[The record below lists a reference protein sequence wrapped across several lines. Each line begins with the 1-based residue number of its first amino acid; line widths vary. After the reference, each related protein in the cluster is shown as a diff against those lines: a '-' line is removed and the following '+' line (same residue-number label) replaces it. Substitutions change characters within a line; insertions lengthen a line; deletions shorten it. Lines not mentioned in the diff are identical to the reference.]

1 MKANTKKKR
10 KFSLFSMAV
19 TLFFGIICVIALYPF
34 WHVMVGSLISQK
46 EYMQKVLLL
55 WPEEIT
61 FDNYRYVLDQGSILR
76 PLLVTIFTTVLGTTV
91 NLLAITLTGYGLSK
105 RFPGVGVISILM
117 IITMFLGAGLIPNYI
132 LFRQLG
138 ILNSILVYILPSMIN
153 PFYVI
158 LMRTTFM
165 DFPHDLEE
173 AAAIDGSGKF
183 HTFFRVVL
191 PLSKPML
198 ASIGL
203 FTAVDYWNTFQQSV
217 YYVTDTSKKTLQDF
231 LYMVMNNTNMGAMGT
246 GQAVVTENVKLT
258 YTAFAV
264 LPIILVYPFIQRHMS
279 AGIMLGSLKG

>member
-1 MKANTKKKR
+1 MKTKTKKKHR
-10 KFSLFSMAV
+10 LSFFSIVV
-19 TLFFGIICVIALYPF
+19 TLFFGIICILALYPL

-46 EYMQKVLLL
+46 EYMQKALLL
-55 WPEEIT
+55 WPEELT
-61 FDNYRYVLDQGSILR
+61 FEHYRYVLAQGSILR
-76 PLLVTIFTTVLGTTV
+76 PLLVTIFITILGTTI
-91 NLLAITLTGYGLSK
+91 NLLVITLTGYGLSK
-105 RFPGVGVISILM
+105 QFPGVRIVSVLM

-138 ILNSILVYILPSMIN
+138 ILNSLWVYILPSMIN

-183 HTFFRVVL
+183 RTFFRVVL

-217 YYVTDTSKKTLQDF
+217 YYVTDTGKKTLQDF

-246 GQAVVTENVKLT
+246 GQAIVTENVKLT

-264 LPIILVYPFIQRHMS
+264 LPIILVYPFIQKHMS

>member
-203 FTAVDYWNTFQQSV
+203 FTAVDYWNTFQQSI

>member
-1 MKANTKKKR
+1 M
-10 KFSLFSMAV
+10 
-19 TLFFGIICVIALYPF
+19 
-34 WHVMVGSLISQK
+34 
-46 EYMQKVLLL
+46 
-55 WPEEIT
+55 
-61 FDNYRYVLDQGSILR
+61 
-76 PLLVTIFTTVLGTTV
+76 VTIFTTVLGTTV

-203 FTAVDYWNTFQQSV
+203 FTAVDYWNTFQQSI